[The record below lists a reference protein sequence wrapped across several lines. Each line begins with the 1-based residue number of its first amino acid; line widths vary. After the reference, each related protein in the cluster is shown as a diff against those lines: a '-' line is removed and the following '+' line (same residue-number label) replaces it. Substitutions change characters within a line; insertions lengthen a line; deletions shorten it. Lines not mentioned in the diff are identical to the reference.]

1 MNHNTNPEGD
11 RIYRE
16 YYNRIYNY
24 CLYRIQHK
32 YDAEDMTEDVFC
44 LLYNK
49 WEQYKTH
56 DDAAIL
62 AFLYRSAYY
71 KIIERGK
78 ETTILYGSTEID
90 IDSLPEG
97 LPIDYAIVE
106 NDRYERY
113 ISDIL
118 RNLTGK
124 DRELFTYVV
133 VDNLRYADIAD
144 RLQVSENTVKL
155 RWYRLR
161 RRIKPLIYSLIDR
174 SL

>member
-1 MNHNTNPEGD
+1 MNHNTIPEWEL
-11 RIYRE
+11 IYRK
-16 YYNRIYNY
+16 YYNRIYDY
-24 CLYRIQHK
+24 CLYRIKHE
-32 YDAEDMTEDVFC
+32 YDAEDMTSDVFC
-44 LLYNK
+44 LLHDK
-49 WEQYKTH
+49 WEQYETH

-62 AFLYRSAYY
+62 TFLYRSANY

-78 ETTILYGSTEID
+78 ETTILCGSAEID

-124 DRELFTYVV
+124 DRELFTYIVI
-133 VDNLRYADIAD
+133 DKLHYTDIAGK
-144 RLQVSENTVKL
+144 LHVSENTVKL

-161 RRIKPLIYSLIDR
+161 RKIKPLIYSLIDQ
-174 SL
+174 